1 MCTALQFSIYVAK
14 CSKLSVTD
22 LFTLMENLN
31 HWALIPNE
39 FKHEREL
46 LVELEGTEA
55 FEAIEAYTA
64 LFDFKVCQFVH
75 TFNAYRMYP
84 LGKY

>member
-46 LVELEGTEA
+46 LVELEEVERERAARTENW
-55 FEAIEAYTA
+55 IP
-64 LFDFKVCQFVH
+64 VH
-75 TFNAYRMYP
+75 IV
-84 LGKY
+84 LVGQ